1 MLSHRPLLA
10 AMSLSLLAALSPLT
24 SHAAS
29 KHKQEPAKEAAASG
43 TSTAA
48 LKVSTLGGKFTFTL
62 PAGFAANPLP
72 AGDAAHGTE
81 GASGTMYLNEALKRV
96 IIVTES
102 PIPNGTKV
110 SDNDDTFL
118 DGAAAGLSS
127 QQRAGLPDYQKV
139 SEKSMKINTLGVRQ
153 IDSTGTMGGGK
164 TITTTLVAG
173 SGTRMTAVE
182 VVSRAADQSSHDAF
196 VQQIV
201 SGKPPAA
208 K

>member
-1 MLSHRPLLA
+1 MLSYRPLLA
-10 AMSLSLLAALSPLT
+10 AMSLSLLAALSPVT
-24 SHAAS
+24 GYAAS
-29 KHKQEPAKEAAASG
+29 KHRQEPAKEAQAS
-43 TSTAA
+43 AA
-48 LKVSTLGGKFTFTL
+48 LKVSTLGGKFAFTL
-62 PAGFAANPLP
+62 PPGYAANPLP

-110 SDNDDTFL
+110 TDDDATFL
-118 DGAAAGLSS
+118 DGAAAGLAS
-127 QQRAGLPDYQKV
+127 QQSAGLPDYQKV
-139 SEKSMKINTLGVRQ
+139 SEKSMKINSLGVRQ

-164 TITTTLVAG
+164 TLTTTLVAG

-201 SGKPPAA
+201 SGKAPAA

>member
-1 MLSHRPLLA
+1 MLSYRPLLA
-10 AMSLSLLAALSPLT
+10 AMSLSLLAALSPVT
-24 SHAAS
+24 AHAAS
-29 KHKQEPAKEAAASG
+29 KHKQEPAKEAAA
-43 TSTAA
+43 TTTA
-48 LKVSTLGGKFTFTL
+48 LKVSTLGGKFAFTL
-62 PAGFAANPLP
+62 PAGYAANPLP

-110 SDNDDTFL
+110 TDNDDTFL
-118 DGAAAGLSS
+118 DGAAAGLTS

-139 SEKSMKINTLGVRQ
+139 SEKSMKINNLGVRQ

-173 SGTRMTAVE
+173 SGARMTAVE

-201 SGKPPAA
+201 SGKPAAA

>member
-10 AMSLSLLAALSPLT
+10 ALSLSMLAALTPLSSYAAS

-29 KHKQEPAKEAAASG
+29 QHKQEAPKKNAATN
-43 TSTAA
+43 TSA

-62 PAGFAANPLP
+62 PAGYTASPLP

-102 PIPNGTKV
+102 PIPNGTQV
-110 SDNDDTFL
+110 GDNDATFL
-118 DGAAAGLSS
+118 DGAANGLVS

-139 SEKSMKINTLGVRQ
+139 SEKTMKVNTLGVRQ

-164 TITTTLVAG
+164 TLTTTFVAG
-173 SGTRMTAVE
+173 SGARMTAVE
-182 VVSRAADQSSHDAF
+182 VVSRATDQSSHDAF

-201 SGKPPAA
+201 SGK
-208 K
+208 